1 MLSRYYIAEPT
12 QKHRTSPSLAT
23 VLSAKAVARRSSAH
37 IRAYRSIFYCTNSSC
52 ISICSM
58 LSFFVLIWTPFE
70 IFDPTFPG
78 AALPAPVPIASW
90 LLQTQRQLFA
100 ISISNRII
108 DLHTLHSLFCRLLQA
123 KPFPFFALRTLAKKT
138 GGCTPPRPFQKPAS
152 CVFNNIRGYAAS
164 VATRTPTRLQRF
176 RNAVRCKVSRNASVP
191 PCRVVD
197 RAPVRLPKRR
207 QASSDAP
214 RIY

>member
-12 QKHRTSPSLAT
+12 QKHRTSPSLAA
-23 VLSAKAVARRSSAH
+23 VLSAKAVARRTSAH
-37 IRAYRSIFYCTNSSC
+37 IRAYRFIFYCTNSSC

-58 LSFFVLIWTPFE
+58 LSFFVLSWTPFE

-78 AALPAPVPIASW
+78 AALPAPGPIASW

-108 DLHTLHSLFCRLLQA
+108 NLHTLHSLFCRLLQA

-138 GGCTPPRPFQKPAS
+138 GGVYPSPPFPKTCLLCFQQH
-152 CVFNNIRGYAAS
+152 
-164 VATRTPTRLQRF
+164 TRLRRF
-176 RNAVRCKVSRNASVP
+176 GSDQNADEAS
-191 PCRVVD
+191 
-197 RAPVRLPKRR
+197 A
-207 QASSDAP
+207 
-214 RIY
+214 I